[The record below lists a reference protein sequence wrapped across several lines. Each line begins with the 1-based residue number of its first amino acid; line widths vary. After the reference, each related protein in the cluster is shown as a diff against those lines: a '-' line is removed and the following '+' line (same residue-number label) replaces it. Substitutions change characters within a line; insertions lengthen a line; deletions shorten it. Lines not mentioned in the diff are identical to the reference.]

1 MIDFIGDIHGH
12 LDRLEALLQKL
23 GYEKTSGV
31 YRHPSRKALFLG
43 DYVDRGPQ
51 VREVLFLVRSMVEAG
66 AARALLGN
74 HEFNLL
80 AFWTFK
86 PTGYLRKHTINKILM
101 HAETL
106 RSFQNK
112 ESEFADALKW
122 LLGLPIYIEEPE
134 FRAQH
139 AGFDASLL
147 EVLKKESVNAVQNE
161 EILCRMISKEDP
173 LFKPI
178 ECFLKG
184 PEMILPKGLSYRD
197 SEGVI
202 RYRSRIR
209 WWENPKEKTAK
220 SLLLM
225 KNTDFEDFE
234 VPKDIQKADYYKET
248 EKPVFFGHYWLEG
261 LPQVLK
267 HNVCCLDYSVATSK
281 GNGKLVAY
289 RFDGEQSLSN
299 EKFVFV

>member
-112 ESEFADALKW
+112 EDRKSTRLNSSHVRISYAVFC
-122 LLGLPIYIEEPE
+122 
-134 FRAQH
+134 
-139 AGFDASLL
+139 
-147 EVLKKESVNAVQNE
+147 LKK
-161 EILCRMISKEDP
+161 K
-173 LFKPI
+173 K
-178 ECFLKG
+178 K
-184 PEMILPKGLSYRD
+184 
-197 SEGVI
+197 
-202 RYRSRIR
+202 
-209 WWENPKEKTAK
+209 
-220 SLLLM
+220 
-225 KNTDFEDFE
+225 KN
-234 VPKDIQKADYYKET
+234 K
-248 EKPVFFGHYWLEG
+248 
-261 LPQVLK
+261 
-267 HNVCCLDYSVATSK
+267 
-281 GNGKLVAY
+281 
-289 RFDGEQSLSN
+289 
-299 EKFVFV
+299 